1 MRLRRELYSLSLSY
15 FEIFGLDARFD
26 LDLQAL
32 ERSYRNIQSEYHP
45 DRFVTAT
52 ASEKLES
59 MQVATQANEAYL
71 TLKKSATRAKYL
83 LELQGIQAISET
95 NTAMPIDFLMQQMEW
110 REELEDAKQQKNI
123 EALEA
128 LISTL
133 KAEFNRLEADFAQ
146 QHDLKKD
153 YTSATDTARKLIF
166 IDKLSSDTRTAIESL
181 DWSITRLT
189 EPLK

>member
-1 MRLRRELYSLSLSY
+1 MSVSY
-15 FEIFGLDARFD
+15 YAFFGLDARFE

-32 ERSYRNIQSEYHP
+32 ENSYRKIQSAHHP

-52 ASEKLES
+52 ASDRLQS
-59 MQVATQANEAYL
+59 MQVATHANEAYL
-71 TLKKSATRAKYL
+71 TLKKPAARAKYL

-110 REELEDAKQQKNI
+110 REQLEDAKKEKNI

-128 LISTL
+128 LIRTL
-133 KAEFNRLEADFAQ
+133 KTESNRLETDFSDQ
-146 QHDLKKD
+146 YDLKKD

-166 IDKLSSDTRTAIESL
+166 IDKLSSDIRTAVESL
-181 DWSITRLT
+181 D
-189 EPLK
+189 